1 MCQFTELE
9 FGSKTRTATCT
20 HSNITGEVGP
30 KLAPGP
36 GIARLSSGLPRIP
49 THSQGLKS
57 RLLSAS
63 LGCVVPGGQG
73 RLEVAA
79 CPWHGQPA
87 PLEPQQLAAVVSS
100 ARERAWNRMRPC
112 TPGSHSVMQHEQS

>member
-79 CPWHGQPA
+79 WPWHGQPA
-87 PLEPQQLAAVVSS
+87 PLGPLS
-100 ARERAWNRMRPC
+100 ARERAWNRMRPR
-112 TPGSHSVMQHEQS
+112 TPGSHSVMQQS